1 MVYGMVNGEKMPDFN
16 NFSDEELLQQL
27 RNGSDKAFSEIV
39 KRYSAV
45 VSYITRSYYADAL
58 TEDDWFQEGM
68 IGFLNA
74 VKSFDENAGVSFS
87 SYSSVCIKNRINSVW
102 RRSRKNE
109 NLTSASLDELFEN
122 NHPSVCSPEDDYIN
136 NEQYL
141 LAVSDF
147 LDRLSNVEREV
158 FLCYISGYGYQEIA
172 RKLGINEKAVDNA
185 LCRAKAKMKK
195 SFRK

>member
-1 MVYGMVNGEKMPDFN
+1 MVFYMIDGKKVPDWGS
-16 NFSDEELLQQL
+16 FSDEKLLSQL
-27 RNGSDKAFSEIV
+27 RNGSDKAFAEIV
-39 KRYSAV
+39 KRYSGAV
-45 VSYITRSYYADAL
+45 RYMTRSYYADTL

-74 VKSFDENAGVSFS
+74 VKSYDEKSGVLFS
-87 SYSSVCIKNRINSVW
+87 TFASVCIKNRINTVW
-102 RRSRKNE
+102 RRTKKCEDTDSSSFE
-109 NLTSASLDELFEN
+109 DLYEN
-122 NHPSVCSPEDDYIN
+122 NHPSVNSPEDEYIN

-147 LDRLSNVEREV
+147 LDKLSTVEREV
-158 FLCYISGYGYQEIA
+158 FLCYISGYGYHEIA

-185 LCRAKAKMKK
+185 LCRAKAKLKK